1 MHGLV
6 IPIDNMKKDILPPS
20 KFPAKRLADTTVTPQ
35 AEYFIKFSRSERKLC
50 LGLHY
55 NGRNSL
61 HLLPLQK

>member
-1 MHGLV
+1 
-6 IPIDNMKKDILPPS
+6 MKKDILPPS
-20 KFPAKRLADTTVTPQ
+20 KFPAIRLADTTVTPQ